1 MEYAY
6 TNAARR
12 AAAGLLLAGAGL
24 LLAPGCGIINP
35 DLLGTVFTNSTIGM
49 PAPTGTIVIAVL
61 NRSPA
66 IAAAQVR
73 VTKKDGGVVDLTI
86 PVQPFDNSTANP
98 ADRAFAVQDCDVYSI
113 RLVQVLAGLP
123 TGGAVQQFASSLPPL
138 VDGIELSCG
147 KLVMIT
153 IVGTPPNLQAAVEVY

>member
-1 MEYAY
+1 MEYHC

-12 AAAGLLLAGAGL
+12 AVVGVVLAGIGL

-35 DLLGTVFTNSTIGM
+35 DLLGTVLPNSTIGI
-49 PAPTGTIVIAVL
+49 PAPEGTIVIAVL

-66 IAAAQVR
+66 IVAAQVQ
-73 VTKKDGGVVDLTI
+73 VTKIDGGVVDLTI
-86 PVQPFDNSTANP
+86 PVQPFDSSTANP

-113 RLVQVLAGLP
+113 RLVQILAGLP

-138 VDGIELSCG
+138 VDGVELSCG
-147 KLVMIT
+147 KLVTIT
-153 IVGTPPNLQAAVEVY
+153 VVGTPPNLQAAVEVY